1 MPTAFKSSVL
11 LPSLLLGLILPS
23 PLYAQSIIATDGGG
37 TNVQQFGSD
46 YQIDGGIRNDAN
58 LFHSFDQLNLDAGE
72 TANFRSQPNIQNIL
86 GRISGG
92 DPSII
97 DGLLRVSGGETN
109 LYLMN
114 PAGILFGENARLD
127 IPGSFTATT
136 ATGIGFG
143 DGWFNA
149 VGENDYSTLVGSPTD
164 FAFSTAQP
172 GSIVN
177 QADLSVN
184 PGESLSLIA
193 GNVVNVGQLEAP
205 AGQIAIASVQGGER
219 VRISQDG
226 MLLSLEVSALDAGS
240 SAGLNSLPF
249 QPLDLPSL
257 LTGTG
262 TQLDHANQIT
272 VDADGTIRLGQGESR
287 DIAANNASGIALLS
301 GTTSVAGLVGQ
312 VGGQIVVEADRAALP
327 TGLIDISGELGG
339 GRLEVYANQFTLGTA
354 IDASGGSG
362 AGGYVLLDPDVAN
375 VELAD
380 VPTIVT
386 ALGSGADV
394 VIDAASTINI
404 NAPINTSAQASTAT
418 LQLTDENADN
428 NLTINL
434 NQPITLGANQTLTG
448 EGTTVNVFNG
458 RVQNGIDVATE
469 GATVNLAAAT
479 YQEGREIRIAR
490 SLTLQGQGANQTV
503 LFGNNTHRVL
513 FVDGSGGDVNVTLSN
528 LAVTRGA
535 AAEGA
540 GIYNNQ
546 ANLTIRNSRIA
557 DNRATIGTP
566 LIRRGG
572 GIFNNNSTSGS
583 LLIEDSTIANNAVLG
598 GNGTVSGQAGY
609 GGGLFN
615 QDGNLTIR
623 RSTFSNNQVTGGNGG
638 TFGGAGHGGALYNA
652 ASMQSNVTI
661 TDSTFSGNQAISG
674 TGSSSTLGGYGG
686 AIYNNDR
693 LTLVNSTV
701 TNNTASGTGALGGQG
716 GGLYLGNFAETDIG
730 NSIIAGNT
738 STTSGVDV
746 QGAVTTD
753 LGANLIGNA
762 DGSTGFTTSTLLG
775 STANPLDPGLQPLGN
790 YGGPTQTHRPRPDSI
805 ALDSGAVV
813 AASSTDQ
820 RGQVRIGG
828 AGIDIGAVETSYDIL
843 ATLGDGQSTVVNTN
857 FGTNLQVQL
866 IEAGQPAA
874 IAGIP
879 ITFTLP
885 DAEVSGNFSGSRTA
899 TINTDGSGVA
909 IAPTLTASIRSGEFI
924 TAASSGNFTNQQF
937 TLTNLADQPA
947 QITVLGGDS
956 QVTTVNTAFA
966 NALAIQVTD
975 QFGNAVPNA
984 AVSFVAPTIGA
995 SSSFGSSNVYQVV
1008 TDGNGLTSTMQ
1019 PFANGTAGSYV
1030 VNVAVGELNEAIFN
1044 LTNLAQLSNNP
1055 SGENPGGNPGG
1066 TPGGGTGGNPIPNNP
1081 GENPNP
1087 GEPSNPGEN
1096 PNPGE
1101 PTNPGENPN
1110 PGEPTNPPVVDITV
1124 LENDLFGETDAH
1136 FDTVAVS
1143 CPAAIAV
1150 LGAEETQDQ
1159 EKDNQTILLLTEA
1172 DPEACS
1178 TEMTG
1183 LDEITGL
1190 EELEPSN

>member
-1 MPTAFKSSVL
+1 MHTAFKSSVL
-11 LPSLLLGLILPS
+11 LPSLLLGLSLPS
-23 PLYAQSIIATDGGG
+23 PLHAQSVVATDGGG
-37 TNVQQFGSD
+37 TNVQQFGNE

-97 DGLLRVSGGETN
+97 DGLLRVSGSEAN

-177 QADLSVN
+177 QANLSVN
-184 PGESLSLIA
+184 SGESLSLIA
-193 GNVVNVGQLEAP
+193 GNVVSTGQLEAP
-205 AGQIAIASVQGGER
+205 AGQIEIASVQGGDR

-226 MLLSLEVSALDAGS
+226 MLLSLEVAALDPGS
-240 SAGLNSLPF
+240 TTGLNPLPF

-262 TQLDHANQIT
+262 TQLDHANQVT
-272 VDADGTIRLGQGESR
+272 VDADGTIRLGQGASR
-287 DIAANNASGIALLS
+287 DIAANNASGIAVLS
-301 GTTSVAGLVGQ
+301 GTTSVAGTT
-312 VGGQIVVEADRAALP
+312 GGQIVVEADRAALP
-327 TGLIDISGELGG
+327 SGLIDISGELGG

-354 IDASGGSG
+354 IDASGGSE

-404 NAPINTSAQASTAT
+404 NAPINTSTQDSTAT

-434 NQPITLGANQTLTG
+434 NQPINLGLNQTLTG
-448 EGTTVNVFNG
+448 EGTTVNVTNG
-458 RVQNGIDVATE
+458 RVQNGIDVAAE

-479 YQEGREIRIAR
+479 YQEGREIRIVR
-490 SLTLQGQGANQTV
+490 SLTLQGQGADQTV
-503 LFGNNTHRVL
+503 LFGNNAHRVL
-513 FVDGSGGDVNVTLSN
+513 FVDGIGGDVNVTLNN
-528 LAVTRGA
+528 LAITRGA

-546 ANLTIRNSRIA
+546 ADLTIRNSRIEN
-557 DNRATIGTP
+557 NRATVGTP
-566 LIRRGG
+566 LLRRGG
-572 GIFNNNSTSGS
+572 GIFNDNSTSGS

-623 RSTFSNNQVTGGNGG
+623 RSTFSNNQATGGNGG
-638 TFGGAGHGGALYNA
+638 TTGITFGGAGHGGALYNA
-652 ASMQSNVTI
+652 ADTQSDVTI
-661 TDSTFSGNQAISG
+661 TDSTFSGNRAISG
-674 TGSSSTLGGYGG
+674 TGTGSTLGGYGG

-716 GGLYLGNFAETDIG
+716 GGLYLENFAETDIG

-738 STTSGVDV
+738 SNTSGVDV
-746 QGAVTTD
+746 QGTVTAD

-762 DGSTGFTTSTLLG
+762 DGSIGFTTSTLLG
-775 STANPLDPGLQPLGN
+775 STVNPLDPGLQPLGN

-805 ALDSGAVV
+805 ALDSGAVIPDF
-813 AASSTDQ
+813 STDTDQ

-843 ATLGDGQSTVVNTN
+843 ATLGNGQSTVVNTN

-879 ITFTLP
+879 IIFTLP

-899 TINTDGSGVA
+899 TVNTDGSGVA

-924 TAASSGNFTNQQF
+924 TTASSGNFTNQQF

-947 QITVLGGDS
+947 QITVLGGNA
-956 QVTTVNTAFA
+956 QATTVNTAFA
-966 NALAIQVTD
+966 NALTIQVTD

-984 AVSFVAPTIGA
+984 AVSFAAPTTGA
-995 SSSFGSSNVYQVV
+995 SSLFGGSTVYQVL

-1019 PFANGTAGSYV
+1019 PFANGTAGSYA
-1030 VNVAVGELNEAIFN
+1030 VNVAVGELNQALFN

-1055 SGENPGGNPGG
+1055 GGETPGENPGG

-1087 GEPSNPGEN
+1087 N
-1096 PNPGE
+1096 E

-1110 PGEPTNPPVVDITV
+1110 PSEPTDPPIVDITV
-1124 LENDLFGETDAH
+1124 LENDLFGESDVH

-1143 CPAAIAV
+1143 CPSAIAV
-1150 LGAEETQDQ
+1150 LDAEEIQDQ
-1159 EKDNQTILLLTEA
+1159 EKDDQTILLLTEA
-1172 DPEACS
+1172 DQEACS

-1183 LDEITGL
+1183 LDKITGL

>member
-1 MPTAFKSSVL
+1 MHTAFKSSVL
-11 LPSLLLGLILPS
+11 LPSLLLGLSLPS

-37 TNVQQFGSD
+37 TNVQQFGSE

-97 DGLLRVSGGETN
+97 DGLLRVSGGEAN

-127 IPGSFTATT
+127 IPGSFAATT

-177 QADLSVN
+177 QANLSVN

-240 SAGLNSLPF
+240 SGGLNPLPF

-272 VDADGTIRLGQGESR
+272 VDADGTIRLGQGASR
-287 DIAANNASGIALLS
+287 DIAANNAAGIAVLS
-301 GTTSVAGLVGQ
+301 GTTSVAGTTGQ
-312 VGGQIVVEADRAALP
+312 AGGQIAVEADRAAFP
-327 TGLIDISGELGG
+327 AGLIDISGELGG

-354 IDASGGSG
+354 INAFGGSG
-362 AGGYVLLDPDVAN
+362 SDSGGYVLLDPDVAN

-380 VPTIVT
+380 VPSIVT

-448 EGTTVNVFNG
+448 EGTTVNVTTG
-458 RVQNGIDVATE
+458 RVQNGIDVAAE

-479 YQEGREIRIAR
+479 YQESREIRIAR
-490 SLTLQGQGANQTV
+490 SLTLQGQGADQTV

-546 ANLTIRNSRIA
+546 ANLTIRNSRIEN
-557 DNRATIGTP
+557 NRATVGTP

-615 QDGNLTIR
+615 QDGDLTIR
-623 RSTFSNNQVTGGNGG
+623 RSTLSNNQVTGGNGG

-674 TGSSSTLGGYGG
+674 TGTSSTLGGYGG

-701 TNNTASGTGALGGQG
+701 TNNTASDTGALGGQG

-730 NSIIAGNT
+730 NSIIAGNA
-738 STTSGVDV
+738 SNTSGVDV
-746 QGAVTTD
+746 QGEVTED
-753 LGANLIGNA
+753 LGANLIGNV
-762 DGSTGFTTSTLLG
+762 DGSTGFTTSILLG

-805 ALDSGAVV
+805 ALDSGAVI

-820 RGQVRIGG
+820 RGQARIGG

-843 ATLGDGQSTVVNTN
+843 ATLGNGQSTVVNTN

-866 IEAGQPAA
+866 TEAGQPAA

-879 ITFTLP
+879 ITFILP

-899 TINTDGSGVA
+899 TVNTDGSGVA

-924 TAASSGNFTNQQF
+924 TTASSGNFTDQQF

-947 QITVLGGDS
+947 QITILGGDG
-956 QVTTVNTAFA
+956 QATTVNTAFA

-984 AVSFVAPTIGA
+984 AVAFVAPTVGA
-995 SSSFGSSNVYQVV
+995 SSLFNGNHAYQVF
-1008 TDGNGLTSTMQ
+1008 TNDNGVTSTLQ
-1019 PFANGTAGSYV
+1019 PFANGTAGAYV
-1030 VNVAVGELNEAIFN
+1030 VNVAVGELNEALFN

-1055 SGENPGGNPGG
+1055 GSETPGGETPGG
-1066 TPGGGTGGNPIPNNP
+1066 EPPSETPGGGIPGEIPGGGTGGNPIPNNP
-1081 GENPNP
+1081 GENPVP
-1087 GEPSNPGEN
+1087 GEKPVSGEN
-1096 PNPGE
+1096 P
-1101 PTNPGENPN
+1101 
-1110 PGEPTNPPVVDITV
+1110 EPTNPPEVDIVV
-1124 LENDLFGETDAH
+1124 LDRDLFSDTNSQ

-1150 LGAEETQDQ
+1150 LEAEEVAEPEVD
-1159 EKDNQTILLLTEA
+1159 DQTILLLREA
-1172 DPEACS
+1172 DAQACS
-1178 TEMTG
+1178 TEI
-1183 LDEITGL
+1183 LGL
-1190 EELEPSN
+1190 EEVPEPLE